1 MNIKGTSAVIT
12 GGASGLGAATARL
25 LARHGVHVAIIDLN
39 DSLGEEIASEING
52 VYVRGDVREEA
63 DVIRT
68 VETAM
73 EMAPLSCTVNA
84 AGVGLAIRTVGRDG
98 SFESAHSLTEYRRVI
113 EINLI
118 GTFNVSRLCATAMSR
133 NEPDEDGCR
142 GAIVN
147 TASIAA
153 VEGQIGQTAYA
164 SSKAGV
170 VGMTLPMARD
180 LAPIGVRVNCILPG
194 LFDTPILGT
203 GQAALDFKEKIGRDL
218 VFPRRA
224 GEPREYADLV
234 LQLLTNSY
242 MNGESIRIDAG
253 SRMQPK

>member
-1 MNIKGTSAVIT
+1 MEIKGTSAVIT

-25 LARHGVHVAIIDLN
+25 LASYGVYVTLIDLN
-39 DSLGEEIASEING
+39 DTLGEAVASEVNG
-52 VYVRGDVREEA
+52 AYVRGDVRDEA
-63 DVIRT
+63 DVIRA
-68 VETAM
+68 VETAI

-84 AGVGLAIRTVGRDG
+84 AGVGLAVRTVGRDG
-98 SFESAHSLTEYRRVI
+98 RFESTHPLDEYRRII

-118 GTFNVSRLCATAMSR
+118 GTFNVSRLCAAAMSR

-147 TASIAA
+147 TSSIAA

-170 VGMTLPMARD
+170 VGLTLPLARD

-194 LFDTPILGT
+194 LFDTPILGI
-203 GQAALDFKEKIGRDL
+203 GQAALDFKEKIGRDV
-218 VFPRRA
+218 VFPKRA
-224 GEPREYADLV
+224 GEPREYASLAHH
-234 LQLLTNSY
+234 LLTNSY
-242 MNGESIRIDAG
+242 MNGESIRLDAG
-253 SRMQPK
+253 NRMQPK